1 LELVR
6 RHGPDLVLSDVV
18 MPVMDGLELCRQL
31 KKAAATRLVPVV
43 LVTGMDDREA
53 RIQGINA
60 GADDFLLKPVNV
72 QELSA
77 RVRSLIRLK
86 RFTDELDSAEAMILS
101 LARTVEARDPYTRGH
116 CDRMATY
123 AAAFGAHL
131 QLPPEQI
138 VALHRGGYLH
148 DVGKI
153 GLPDSILLKPGPLTL
168 DERAAMKRHT
178 LIGDGLCTE
187 LKLLRLVRPIVRHH
201 HERLD
206 GSGYP
211 DGFLGETVPLLAQIM
226 GIVDVFDAMTTDRP
240 YRAAVSPEVA
250 AAELVREA
258 REGWRRRDLVE
269 EFLQMA
275 RTEAM
280 DLPCTLPPVPMQ

>member
-1 LELVR
+1 
-6 RHGPDLVLSDVV
+6 
-18 MPVMDGLELCRQL
+18 
-31 KKAAATRLVPVV
+31 
-43 LVTGMDDREA
+43 
-53 RIQGINA
+53 
-60 GADDFLLKPVNV
+60 
-72 QELSA
+72 
-77 RVRSLIRLK
+77 LIRLK

-101 LARTVEARDPYTRGH
+101 LANTVEARDPYTRGH
-116 CDRMATY
+116 CNRMATY

-131 QLPPEQI
+131 KLPADQI

-153 GLPDSILLKPGPLTL
+153 GVPDSILLKPGPLTVE
-168 DERAAMKRHT
+168 ERTTMKRHT

-187 LKLLRLVRPIVRHH
+187 LKLLKLVRPIVRHH

-240 YRAAVSPEVA
+240 YRAAVSPEAA

-258 REGWRRRDLVE
+258 REGWRRLDLVE
-269 EFLQMA
+269 QFLEMA
-275 RTEAM
+275 RTAAP
-280 DLPCTLPPVPMQ
+280 DLSQGVPLSTLQ